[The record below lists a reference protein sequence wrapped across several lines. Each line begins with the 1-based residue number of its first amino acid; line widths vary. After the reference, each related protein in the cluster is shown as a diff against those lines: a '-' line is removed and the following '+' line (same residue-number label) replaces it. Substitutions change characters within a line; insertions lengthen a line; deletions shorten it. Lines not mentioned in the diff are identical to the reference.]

1 MACFVAPAGVAVVT
15 TVVRKVVE
23 KREMAS
29 AKTSHDAQAHA
40 DRVVGKWTRRLG
52 WLNTMLWGGT
62 IMLVLDHLLSGELR
76 PWPPFLTALETPGQ
90 AGELL
95 REIAVVGGSMTAA
108 VFVAWVIMV
117 VWIESRAKAKAKRPS
132 EA

>member
-15 TVVRKVVE
+15 TVARKIVQ
-23 KREMAS
+23 KREKA
-29 AKTSHDAQAHA
+29 AAEQQKNGRTEGVHTPG
-40 DRVVGKWTRRLG
+40 RWTRRLG

-62 IMLVLDHLLSGELR
+62 LMLILDHLLSGELV
-76 PWPPFLTALETPGQ
+76 PWPPFLTALETPDLIGPM
-90 AGELL
+90 L

-108 VFVAWVIMV
+108 VFAAWTIMV
-117 VWIESRAKAKAKRPS
+117 VWDESRARTKAKRPS